1 MYTSTVHIS
10 YISQS
15 LMICRTSRKTLPYLF
30 NFINV
35 MLQWLP
41 FFFYFLQVIGKNQV
55 SVPTHLYKVIMVEN
69 DQSEL
74 LGLGAFVIPNQPIGF
89 EHKLQE
95 FQIDLKDLE
104 KSVGVIFTPKLDT
117 HNVQNLCEINSCELM
132 KREQFELDLIERR
145 LQGARTLKNLE
156 NVWSDLKKN
165 QLIPD
170 EYLMNLYNTKKLE
183 FKMKNN
189 EE

>member
-30 NFINV
+30 NFNNV

-41 FFFYFLQVIGKNQV
+41 FCFYFFQVIGKNQV

-74 LGLGAFVIPNQPIGF
+74 LGLGAFIIPNQRFFLRSDQTFSKFFSVLAPCKRLSIKSNSNCSRF
-89 EHKLQE
+89 INSQE
-95 FQIDLKDLE
+95 FISQRFCTLCV
-104 KSVGVIFTPKLDT
+104 SSFGVNITPTDFSRSLRST
-117 HNVQNLCEINSCELM
+117 
-132 KREQFELDLIERR
+132 
-145 LQGARTLKNLE
+145 
-156 NVWSDLKKN
+156 
-165 QLIPD
+165 
-170 EYLMNLYNTKKLE
+170 
-183 FKMKNN
+183 
-189 EE
+189 

>member
-1 MYTSTVHIS
+1 
-10 YISQS
+10 
-15 LMICRTSRKTLPYLF
+15 
-30 NFINV
+30 
-35 MLQWLP
+35 
-41 FFFYFLQVIGKNQV
+41 
-55 SVPTHLYKVIMVEN
+55 
-69 DQSEL
+69 
-74 LGLGAFVIPNQPIGF
+74 
-89 EHKLQE
+89 
-95 FQIDLKDLE
+95 
-104 KSVGVIFTPKLDT
+104 
-117 HNVQNLCEINSCELM
+117 M

-156 NVWSDLKKN
+156 NVWSDLKKK